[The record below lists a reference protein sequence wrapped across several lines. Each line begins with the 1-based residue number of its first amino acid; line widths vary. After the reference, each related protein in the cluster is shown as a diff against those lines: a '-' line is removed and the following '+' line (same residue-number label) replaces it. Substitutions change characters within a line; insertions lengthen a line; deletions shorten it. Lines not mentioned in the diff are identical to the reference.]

1 MPMEVQARP
10 GNLKAI
16 FISSL
21 LLGFGFGFFS
31 KADAAPPS
39 EIRLPGTV
47 RDFQGTHPDFGQDFG
62 VGYGHVAG
70 NVALTQSSLGKPV
83 LSGNGFFVNTQ
94 WRDQSANPIAPH
106 LFAGASE
113 TVQLVTA
120 PTLNGNPTFD
130 TYNSLLGPY
139 DSSTNVG
146 PTPQVQTGSTMPTIE
161 LPTGLPPL
169 INEAN
174 FSGNGSTTLSADIH
188 CNNFRIQND
197 HTVTISGDVTVFCE
211 EDFKINNYGEL
222 IIPEGSSLTV
232 YARDDIEFTN
242 NVDVNMTDPDHTR
255 LTIYNLGTEEVRL
268 WNRAF
273 IYAQIISP
281 FAQFH
286 GTNNT
291 DFYGTIMAQTIQL
304 DNSAGLH
311 LDLPA
316 PMTACGTM
324 INDTAGSSGGPSA
337 ANVTSSATFD
347 EWFTDVLGTNLSIN
361 HSITFTL
368 NDSGVYEYSDNSFYP
383 IDDQLF
389 GNENDIHN
397 GNFTYAANFSFVYQG
412 CGSQFFEI
420 SGTDDVYLFIDGRL
434 VIDLGGVLN
443 GQMQILDFDR
453 LGLTDDE
460 TYQARFF
467 YANRHS
473 TDSELNLRTN
483 VEMIMPTITQIASA
497 AFD

>member
-1 MPMEVQARP
+1 MPQEVQARP
-10 GNLKAI
+10 SNFKAI

-21 LLGFGFGFFS
+21 LLGFGFGFFQN
-31 KADAAPPS
+31 ADAAPPA
-39 EIRLPGTV
+39 EAHLIGTV

-62 VGYGHVAG
+62 IGYGHVAG
-70 NVALTQSSLGKPV
+70 NVDLTQSSRGKPV

-94 WRDQSANPIAPH
+94 WRNDVSNPIAPH
-106 LFAGASE
+106 MYAGASE
-113 TVQLVTA
+113 AVHLVTA

-139 DSSTNVG
+139 DSSTNSG
-146 PTPQVQTGSTMPTIE
+146 PTPLVQTGSTMPTIE

-188 CNNFRIQND
+188 CNNFTIRNN
-197 HTVTISGDVTVFCE
+197 HTVTISGDVTVLCE
-211 EDFKINNYGEL
+211 EDFSISNHGKL

-273 IYAQIISP
+273 IYAEIVSP
-281 FAQFH
+281 YAPFH

-291 DFYGTIMAQTIQL
+291 DFYGTITAQTIQL

-316 PMTACGTM
+316 PMTACGTVL
-324 INDTAGSSGGPSA
+324 NDLVGISGGPAS
-337 ANVTSSATFD
+337 ANVTSASTFD
-347 EWFTDVLGTNLSIN
+347 EWFTDVMGTNLSVN
-361 HSITFTL
+361 HTITLTL
-368 NDSGVYEYSDNSFYP
+368 NDNGIYEYINDEFYP
-383 IDDQLF
+383 IDDRLY
-389 GNENDIHN
+389 GNENGPHN
-397 GNFTYAANFSFVYQG
+397 GNFTFETYFSFVYVA
-412 CGSQFFEI
+412 CGSQFFEV
-420 SGTDDVYLFIDGRL
+420 GGADDVYLFIDGRL
-434 VIDLGGVLN
+434 VIDLGGVMN
-443 GQMQILDFDR
+443 EQEQIIEFDR
-453 LGLTDDE
+453 LGLTDGE

-467 YANRHS
+467 YANRHTYS
-473 TDSELNLRTN
+473 SDLSLRTN
-483 VEMIMPTITQIASA
+483 VEIIMPAITQIASA